1 MARVKRPP
9 HKRGTHYIRQWREC
23 KHVTQEQLAEMLEVD
38 RTTVGKIEN
47 HKLPYNQDYL
57 ERVSLA
63 LGVDIEDL
71 VSVDPSAATQPK
83 LVWSKVEKAA
93 PELQEK
99 IRFVI
104 EAMLKAG

>member
-1 MARVKRPP
+1 MPRVKKPP
-9 HKRGTHYIRQWREC
+9 HHRREHYIRQWREF
-23 KHVTQEQLAEMLEVD
+23 KKVTQERLAEMVEVD

-47 HKLPYNQDYL
+47 LKLPYNQDYL

-71 VSVDPSAATQPK
+71 VATDPLAQTPE
-83 LVWSKVEKAA
+83 LVWSKVEKAS
-93 PELQEK
+93 PELRQK
-99 IRFVI
+99 IEFVI